1 MALSGNLNI
10 INYED
15 TGNILTSSFTV
26 PVDVGEDDP
35 YYAQRGTTVERYTS
49 ESLAVSSS
57 YNNAYVKIKASNV
70 WVGMEPT
77 LDTGSFH
84 VAITYRVY
92 GSQASRSADISNY
105 LEQHCIETTWD
116 NDVDSNI
123 FTKSYATL
131 KYELGAN
138 TLTDV

>member
-57 YNNAYVKIKASNV
+57 YNNAYVKITA
-70 WVGMEPT
+70 
-77 LDTGSFH
+77 
-84 VAITYRVY
+84 
-92 GSQASRSADISNY
+92 
-105 LEQHCIETTWD
+105 
-116 NDVDSNI
+116 
-123 FTKSYATL
+123 
-131 KYELGAN
+131 
-138 TLTDV
+138 

>member
-26 PVDVGEDDP
+26 PMDVGEDDQ

-49 ESLAVSSS
+49 ESIAVSSS
-57 YNNAYVKIKASNV
+57 YDNAYVKIKANNV
-70 WVGMEPT
+70 WCNMVEGT
-77 LDTGSFH
+77 QTGSFH
-84 VAITYRVY
+84 LDITYRVY
-92 GSQASRSADISNY
+92 GSQASRSANINNY
-105 LEQHCIETTWD
+105 LDQQTIDTSWD
-116 NDVDSNI
+116 PDVDGNV
-123 FTKSYATL
+123 FTKGYAVL
-131 KYELGAN
+131 KYELGAD

>member
-26 PVDVGEDDP
+26 PVDVGEDDQ
-35 YYAQRGTTVERYTS
+35 YYAQRGTTIERYTS

-57 YNNAYVKIKASNV
+57 YNNAYVKIKASNL
-70 WVGMEPT
+70 WVSMEEGFE
-77 LDTGSFH
+77 TGSFH
-84 VAITYRVY
+84 LDVTYRIY
-92 GSQASRSADISNY
+92 GSQASRSADINNY
-105 LEQHCIETTWD
+105 LKEHCIGTSWD
-116 NDVDSNI
+116 TDVDSNT

-131 KYELGAN
+131 KHELGAD